1 MQTSWNILVASARL
15 ENRRALIR
23 ILDGLPVNVI
33 ASSTLSQARDVL
45 TRQEVHL
52 VFCDDCLPGG
62 TYRDLFSVLAIGKP
76 RFVVTMESSELEGDQ
91 EALGEGAFALLRCPI
106 QPTDVELIVIRVARE
121 LQQPEYRMTA

>member
-33 ASSTLSQARDVL
+33 ASSTLNQARDVL
-45 TRQEVHL
+45 TRQEIQL

-62 TYRDLFSVLAIGKP
+62 TYRDLLSVPTVGKP
-76 RFVVTMESSELEGDQ
+76 RFVVTAESWELEGHQ
-91 EALGEGAFALLRCPI
+91 RERGEGAFDLLRCPI
-106 QPTDVELIVIRVARE
+106 QPTDVELIVIRAARDFRE
-121 LQQPEYRMTA
+121 PEYRMTA

>member
-1 MQTSWNILVASARL
+1 MQSSWNILVASARL
-15 ENRRALIR
+15 ESRRALIR

-62 TYRDLFSVLAIGKP
+62 TYRDLFSVPTIGKP
-76 RFVVTMESSELEGDQ
+76 QFVVTMESSELEGDQ
-91 EALGEGAFALLRCPI
+91 ESSEGAFALLRCPI

>member
-52 VFCDDCLPGG
+52 VFCDDSLPGG
-62 TYRDLFSVLAIGKP
+62 TYRDLFSAPTIRKP

-91 EALGEGAFALLRCPI
+91 EASEGAFALLRCPI